1 MTIVRLF
8 MLIALAAAVRLGAQP
23 VDARLAPTQRP
34 LEAIASYPLPPL
46 DNKQLQAAEATR
58 RGPGIAPRFAETIEV
73 ALRPETHGS
82 WEQLAD
88 GREVWRLRLQ
98 SPGAHSLNLG
108 FSAYTMPAGGSLIL
122 YQSKG
127 KEVIGP
133 FTPADN
139 EEHAELWTPILPGD
153 DLIVE
158 VQLAAGTRSALD
170 LEIKTIN
177 HDFVGFSLLMS
188 GSCNLDVIC
197 GAADGWGIVDQ
208 YRDIIQS
215 VAVIGIN
222 GNTFC
227 TGFLVNNTRQD
238 CRPFFMTANHCGI
251 NAGNSPSLVVYW
263 NYINSVCRQPG
274 SPASGGPG
282 NGLLTDFNT
291 GSLFRAAHAPSDMTL
306 VELDDPVSP
315 TADAFFAGWS
325 AVNTPAQDTIIC
337 VHHPSTDEKR
347 ISFEFDGTY
356 VGNWG
361 SGSTP
366 VPTGNHLIVA
376 DWDIGTT
383 EGGSSG
389 SPLFNSRKQVI
400 GQLHGGAA
408 SCNNNSYD
416 SYGWMYTSWEGGGSP
431 QSRLKDWL
439 DPDNSGQLELDGRY
453 QLQCSYYVLAD
464 PPAASLCA
472 PDSANFQLTVGETF
486 EDNVSLSFPS
496 LPEGLVLSL
505 SDTTAAPGALLSL
518 TIGGTENVPTGTYLL
533 NLQATDGTNTA
544 VTTLVLTITNGL
556 PAAVNLI
563 APLDAAADQPL
574 SNQLVWQNIDGA
586 AAYDWQFSDTVTF
599 SQLLASGTGVVQT
612 SAMTPPL
619 EILTTYYWRV
629 RASNQCGDGEWSAV
643 YSFTTGEQLCL
654 NLASPNVPL
663 SISSTGTPTVNSV
676 LSVGLPG
683 NILSIRVVDLSIQH
697 TYIGDLSA
705 TLTSPAGTTIEL
717 FNRPGTTGAGF
728 GCDGEDLLVTFDD
741 VAPNNAAAFENA
753 CGATS
758 PSIEGSYQPIQALAA
773 FAGQPAAGEWRLS
786 VRDNA
791 SFDGGSLLGWR
802 LEFCTEIPSDVYV
815 TTPETLSSCQGS
827 PVSFDMIVGPGFE
840 APATISVA
848 GLPAGAEFSV
858 ETNPALPG
866 DTVSVTIVGL
876 TAGEYSLLVSGQQGS
891 DTASSSIDLIIDGGP
906 QAPALVLPA
915 QDAQPPL
922 GPVLFQWSPVSG
934 AQNYR
939 FILSTQPDLS
949 DAQIDALLPA
959 TTTSRNQGS
968 LNSNTRYYWTVIAEG
983 ACPSQATPE
992 VRTFTTARN
1001 LGLFLNNA
1009 IQQLCVTEEATY
1021 QLTLGPDFGQSP
1033 TVAVS
1038 TQPTASFSLEQS
1050 YNASTRILTFTLSD
1064 LFAFNAGSYLLTF
1077 VVSDELGNQNQLN
1090 TSISMLTA
1098 PGLSTL
1104 EEPAA
1109 GSIFT
1114 SNNITLRWAAVS
1126 NATSYRVEVS
1136 TDPSFATVLISQ
1148 VQTALSY
1155 VFTAPEGGLYYWRV
1169 TASNSCGDA
1178 VTAARTVS
1186 YSPVSTRE
1194 LMGISLQL
1202 YPNPTAGLVQLS
1214 LSSGIGQPVVVE
1226 IYDLYGRLLGRSQ
1239 QAAWALQHTIDLR
1252 ELPAG
1257 TYLLRLTTLGGAL
1270 TERVVKK

>member
-1 MTIVRLF
+1 MV
-8 MLIALAAAVRLGAQP
+8 AVVRLGAQP

-34 LEAIASYPLPPL
+34 LESIASYPLPPL
-46 DNKQLQAAEATR
+46 DNKQLQAAEAAR
-58 RGPGIAPRFAETIEV
+58 RGPGIAPRFAETIDV

-88 GREVWRLRLQ
+88 GREVWRLRIQ

-158 VQLAAGTRSALD
+158 VQLAAGTRPALD

-177 HDFVGFSLLMS
+177 HDFLGFSLLMS
-188 GSCNLDVIC
+188 GSCNLDVVC
-197 GAADGWGIVDQ
+197 GAADGWGIVEQ

-215 VAVIGIN
+215 VAVIGLN

-238 CRPFFMTANHCGI
+238 CRPFFMTANHCGV

-263 NYINSVCRQPG
+263 NYLNSVCRQPG

-282 NGLLTDFNT
+282 DGVLTDFNT
-291 GSLFRAAHAPSDMTL
+291 GSLFRAAYAPSDMTL

-315 TADAFFAGWS
+315 TANAFFAGWS
-325 AVNTPAQDTIIC
+325 AINTPAQDTIIC
-337 VHHPSTDEKR
+337 IHHPSTDEKR

-356 VGNWG
+356 AGNWG

-366 VPTGNHLIVA
+366 VPNGTHLVVA

-389 SPLFNSRKQVI
+389 SPLFNGRKQVI

-416 SYGWMYTSWEGGGSP
+416 SYGWLYISWEGGGSP

-472 PDSANFQLTVGETF
+472 PDAASFQLTVGETF
-486 EDNVSLSFPS
+486 ADTVSLSFVS
-496 LPEGLVLSL
+496 LPTGLEVLL
-505 SDTTAAPGALLSL
+505 SDTTASPGALLSL
-518 TIGGTENVPTGTYLL
+518 NVSGTENVPTGTYFL
-533 NLQATDGTNTA
+533 NLQATDGSNTA

-556 PAAVNLI
+556 PAAVTLL
-563 APLDAAADQPL
+563 APLDAAADMPL

-586 AAYDWQFSDTVTF
+586 SSYDWQFSDTLTF
-599 SQLLASGTGVVQT
+599 SQLLASGTGVSQT

-619 EILTTYYWRV
+619 EILSTYYWRV
-629 RASNQCGDGEWSAV
+629 RANNPCGSGEWSPV

-654 NLASPNVPL
+654 NLASTNVPL
-663 SISSTGTPTVNSV
+663 TISSTGTPTVNSV
-676 LSVGLPG
+676 LPIGLPG
-683 NILSIRVVDLSIQH
+683 NILSIKVVDLDIQH
-697 TYIGDLSA
+697 SYIGDLSA

-728 GCDGEDLLVTFDD
+728 GCSGENLLVTFDD
-741 VAPNNAAAFENA
+741 LAANNAAAFENA
-753 CGATS
+753 CGNTT

-773 FAGQPAAGEWRLS
+773 FAGQAAAGEWRLS
-786 VRDNA
+786 IRDNA
-791 SFDGGSLLGWR
+791 AFDGGAILGWR

-815 TTPETLSSCQGS
+815 TTPEALSSCQGN

-840 APATISVA
+840 GPATISIA
-848 GLPAGAEFSV
+848 GLPMGAEFSI

-866 DTVSVTIVGL
+866 DTVTISIQGL
-876 TAGEYSLLVSGQQGS
+876 TAGAYSLLVSGQQGS
-891 DTASSSIDLIIDGGP
+891 DTASSSIDLIIDGGL

-915 QDAQPPL
+915 QNTQQPL

-949 DAQIDALLPA
+949 DAQVDALLPA
-959 TTTSRNQGS
+959 TATTRNQGS
-968 LNSNTRYYWTVIAEG
+968 LSSNTRYYWTIIAEG
-983 ACPSQATPE
+983 NCPSQATPE
-992 VRTFTTARN
+992 IRTFITAPN
-1001 LGLFLNNA
+1001 LSLFLNNA
-1009 IQQLCVTEEATY
+1009 IQQLCVTEEASY
-1021 QLTLGPDFGQSP
+1021 QLTLGPDFGQLP
-1033 TVAVS
+1033 TVSVS
-1038 TQPTASFSLEQS
+1038 LQPAASFSLAQS
-1050 YNASTRILTFTLSD
+1050 YNSSTRILTLTLSD
-1064 LFAFNAGSYLLTF
+1064 LFALNAGSYVLTF
-1077 VVSDELGNQNQLN
+1077 VVNDELGNQNQLN
-1090 TSISMLTA
+1090 TSINMLTA
-1098 PGLSTL
+1098 PNLVTL

-1114 SNNITLRWAAVS
+1114 SNNITLRWSAVS
-1126 NATSYRVEVS
+1126 NATGYTVEIS
-1136 TDPSFATVLISQ
+1136 TDPSFASVLISQ
-1148 VQTALSY
+1148 QLTALSY

-1169 TASNSCGDA
+1169 TAANNCGFA
-1178 VTAARTVS
+1178 VTAARTLS

-1194 LMGISLQL
+1194 LIGISYQL
-1202 YPNPTAGLVQLS
+1202 FPNPTAGSVQFQ
-1214 LSSGIGQPVVVE
+1214 LSSGIGQPVVIE
-1226 IYDLYGRLLGRSQ
+1226 IYDLYGQLLGRSQ

-1252 ELPAG
+1252 ALPAG
-1257 TYLLRLTTLGGAL
+1257 TYLLRFTTAGGSL

>member
-1 MTIVRLF
+1 MTIVRLIMF
-8 MLIALAAAVRLGAQP
+8 IVLAAAVRLGAQP

-34 LEAIASYPLPPL
+34 LESIASYPLPPL
-46 DNKQLQAAEATR
+46 DNKQLQAAEAAR
-58 RGPGIAPRFAETIEV
+58 RGPGIAPRFAETIDV

-88 GREVWRLRLQ
+88 GREVWRLRIQ

-108 FSAYTMPAGGSLIL
+108 FSAYTMPVGGSLIL

-158 VQLAAGTRSALD
+158 VQLAAGTRPALN

-177 HDFVGFSLLMS
+177 HDFLGFSLLMS
-188 GSCNLDVIC
+188 GSCNLDVVC
-197 GAADGWGIVDQ
+197 GTEDGWGIVDQ

-215 VAVIGIN
+215 VAVIGLN

-263 NYINSVCRQPG
+263 NYLNSVCRQPG

-282 NGLLTDFNT
+282 DGTLTDFNT
-291 GSLFRAAHAPSDMTL
+291 GSLFRASHAPSDMTL

-315 TADAFFAGWS
+315 TANAFFAGWS
-325 AVNTPAQDTIIC
+325 AINTPAQDTIIC
-337 VHHPSTDEKR
+337 IHHPSTDEKR

-366 VPTGNHLIVA
+366 VPNGTHLVVA

-408 SCNNNSYD
+408 SCNNNSFD
-416 SYGWMYTSWEGGGSP
+416 SYGWMHTSWEGGGSP
-431 QSRLKDWL
+431 QNRLKDWL

-464 PPAASLCA
+464 PPSATLCA
-472 PDSANFQLTVGETF
+472 PDAASFQLTVGETF
-486 EDNVSLSFPS
+486 EDTVSLSFLS
-496 LPEGLVLSL
+496 LPEGLEILL
-505 SDTTAAPGALLSL
+505 SDTTAIPGGLLNLS
-518 TIGGTENVPTGTYLL
+518 ISGTENVPTGTYLL
-533 NLQATDGTNTA
+533 NLQATDGSNTA

-556 PAAVNLI
+556 PAAANLLS
-563 APLDAAADQPL
+563 PLDAATDLPL
-574 SNQLVWQNIDGA
+574 SNQLIWQNIDGA
-586 AAYDWQFSDTVTF
+586 SSYDWQFSDTITF
-599 SQLLASGTGVVQT
+599 SQLLASGTGISQT
-612 SAMTPPL
+612 SVMTPPL
-619 EILTTYYWRV
+619 AILTTYYWRV
-629 RASNQCGDGEWSAV
+629 RASNQCGNGEWSPV
-643 YSFTTGEQLCL
+643 FSFTTGEQLCL
-654 NLASPNVPL
+654 NLASANVPL
-663 SISSTGTPTVNSV
+663 SISSTGTPTVNSI
-676 LSVGLPG
+676 LPVGLPG
-683 NILSIRVVDLSIQH
+683 NIVSIRLVDLDIQH

-728 GCDGEDLLVTFDD
+728 GCSGENLLVTFDD
-741 VAPNNAAAFENA
+741 MATNDAAAFENA
-753 CGATS
+753 CGTTT

-786 VRDNA
+786 VTDNA
-791 SFDGGSLLGWR
+791 SFDGGAILGWR
-802 LEFCTEIPSDVYV
+802 LDFCTEIPSDVYV
-815 TTPETLSSCQGS
+815 TTPEAINSCQGA

-840 APATISVA
+840 APATISIV
-848 GLPAGAEFSV
+848 GLPADAELSI
-858 ETNPALPG
+858 EANPALPG
-866 DTVSVTIVGL
+866 DTVTVTITGL
-876 TAGEYSLLVSGQQGS
+876 AAGEYNLLVSGLQGS
-891 DTASSSIDLIIDGGP
+891 DSASSSIDLIIDGGP
-906 QAPALVLPA
+906 EAPVLVLPA
-915 QDAQPPL
+915 QNAQQPL
-922 GPVLFQWSPVSG
+922 GPVLFQWSAVSD

-949 DAQIDALLPA
+949 DAQIDVLLPA
-959 TTTSRNQGS
+959 TTTTRNQGS
-968 LNSNTRYYWTVIAEG
+968 LNSNTSYYWTVIAEG
-983 ACPSQATPE
+983 SCPSQATPE
-992 VRTFTTARN
+992 IRTFMTAPN

-1021 QLTLGPDFGQSP
+1021 QITLGPDFGEIP
-1033 TVAVS
+1033 TVSVNMDPA
-1038 TQPTASFSLEQS
+1038 ANFSLAQS
-1050 YNASTRILTFTLSD
+1050 YNDSTRVLTFTLSD
-1064 LFAFNAGSYLLTF
+1064 LFALNAGSYLLTF
-1077 VVSDELGNQNQLN
+1077 VVDDELGNQNQLN
-1090 TSISMLTA
+1090 TSITMLAA

-1104 EEPAA
+1104 EEPAP

-1114 SNNITLRWAAVS
+1114 SNEITLRWSAVG
-1126 NATSYRVEVS
+1126 NATSYRVEIS

-1148 VQTALSY
+1148 LQTTLSY

-1178 VTAARTVS
+1178 VTAARTLS

-1194 LMGISLQL
+1194 LMGISFQL
-1202 YPNPTAGLVQLS
+1202 YPNPTADQVQLS

-1226 IYDLYGRLLGRSQ
+1226 IYDLYGRLLGRNQ

>member
-1 MTIVRLF
+1 MTIVRLII
-8 MLIALAAAVRLGAQP
+8 LVALAAAFRLGAQP

-34 LEAIASYPLPPL
+34 IEAIGSYPLPPL
-46 DNKQLQAAEATR
+46 DNKQLQAAEAAR

-73 ALRPETHGS
+73 ALRPDTHGS
-82 WEQLAD
+82 WELLPD
-88 GREVWRLRLQ
+88 GREVWRLRIQ

-122 YQSKG
+122 YQAKG

-153 DLIVE
+153 DLVVE
-158 VQLAAGTRSALD
+158 VQLAAGTRSELD
-170 LEIKTIN
+170 LQIKTVN
-177 HDFVGFSLLMS
+177 HDFLGFSLLMS

-197 GAADGWGIVDQ
+197 GAEDGWGIVDQ

-215 VAVIGIN
+215 VAVIGLN

-274 SPASGGPG
+274 SPASGAPG
-282 NGLLTDFNT
+282 DGLLTDFNT
-291 GSLFRAAHAPSDMTL
+291 GSIFRAAHAPSDMTL

-408 SCNNNSYD
+408 SCGNNAYD

-472 PDSANFQLTVGETF
+472 PDSVTFQLTVGETF
-486 EDNVSLSFPS
+486 TNSVSLSFQS
-496 LPEGLVLSL
+496 QPEGLALLL

-518 TIGGTENVPTGTYLL
+518 RVSGTENVPSGTYLL
-533 NLQATDGTNTA
+533 NLQATDGSNTA
-544 VTTLVLTITNGL
+544 VTTLVLNITNGI
-556 PAAVNLI
+556 PAAVSLL
-563 APLDAAADQPL
+563 APLDAASDQPL
-574 SNQLVWQNIDGA
+574 SNQLVWQATDGGSS
-586 AAYDWQFSDTVTF
+586 YDWQFSDTLTF
-599 SQLLASGTGVVQT
+599 SQLLASGTGVAQT
-612 SAMTPPL
+612 NAITPPL
-619 EILTTYYWRV
+619 EVLTTYYWRV
-629 RASNQCGDGEWSAV
+629 RANNLCGSGEWSPV

-654 NLASPNVPL
+654 NLASANVPL
-663 SISSTGTPTVNSV
+663 TISSSGSPTVNSV

-683 NILSIRVVDLSIQH
+683 NILSIKLVDLNIQH

-705 TLTSPAGTTIEL
+705 TLTSPTGTTIEL

-728 GCDGEDLLVTFDD
+728 GCDGEDILVTFDD
-741 VAPNNAAAFENA
+741 AAFNNAAAFENA
-753 CGATS
+753 CGSNS

-786 VRDNA
+786 IRDNA
-791 SFDGGSLLGWR
+791 SFDGGALLGWR
-802 LEFCTEIPSDVYV
+802 LEFCTEIPSEVYV
-815 TTPETLSSCQGS
+815 TTPEALSSCQGS
-827 PVSFDMIVGPGFE
+827 PVSFEMIIGTGFE
-840 APATISVA
+840 AAATISIS
-848 GLPAGAEFSV
+848 GLPAGAELSI
-858 ETNPALPG
+858 ENNPALPG
-866 DTVSVTIVGL
+866 DTVTVTIAGL
-876 TAGEYSLLVSGQQGS
+876 AAGEYSLLVSGQQGS
-891 DTASSSIDLIIDGGP
+891 DTASSEVTLSIDGGP
-906 QAPALVLPA
+906 AAPALLLPA
-915 QDAQPPL
+915 QDAQQPL
-922 GPVLFQWSPVSG
+922 GPVAFLWSPVSG

-983 ACPSQATPE
+983 ACPSLATPE
-992 VRTFTTARN
+992 IRTFTTAPN

-1009 IQQLCVTEEATY
+1009 IQQLCITEEATY

-1033 TVAVS
+1033 TVSVS
-1038 TQPTASFSLEQS
+1038 TQPSASFSLQQQ
-1050 YNASTRILTFTLSD
+1050 YNSSSRILTFTLSD
-1064 LFAFNAGSYLLTF
+1064 LFALNAGSYLLTF
-1077 VVSDELGNQNQLN
+1077 VVTDELGNQNQLN
-1090 TSISMLTA
+1090 TSINMLTA
-1098 PGLSTL
+1098 PSLTTL

-1114 SNNITLRWAAVS
+1114 ANNITLRWSAVG
-1126 NATSYRVEVS
+1126 NATGYRVEIS

-1148 VQTALSY
+1148 QQTALSY

-1178 VTAARTVS
+1178 VTAARTLS

-1194 LMGISLQL
+1194 LMGVSFQL
-1202 YPNPTAGLVQLS
+1202 FPNPTAGSVQLQM
-1214 LSSGIGQPVVVE
+1214 SSGIGQAVVID
-1226 IYDLYGRLLGRSQ
+1226 IYDLYGQLLGRSQ
-1239 QAAWALQHTIDLR
+1239 QAAWSLQHSIDLSA
-1252 ELPAG
+1252 LPAG
-1257 TYLLRLTTLGGAL
+1257 TYLLRLTTSGGSR

>member
-1 MTIVRLF
+1 MTIVRLIMF
-8 MLIALAAAVRLGAQP
+8 IVLAAAVRLGAQP

-34 LEAIASYPLPPL
+34 LESIASYPLPPL
-46 DNKQLQAAEATR
+46 DNKQLQAAEAAR
-58 RGPGIAPRFAETIEV
+58 RGPGIAPRFAETIDV

-88 GREVWRLRLQ
+88 GREVWRLRIQ

-108 FSAYTMPAGGSLIL
+108 FSAYTMPVGGSLIL

-158 VQLAAGTRSALD
+158 VQLAAGTRPALN

-177 HDFVGFSLLMS
+177 HDFLGFSLLMS
-188 GSCNLDVIC
+188 GSCNLDVVC
-197 GAADGWGIVDQ
+197 GTEDGWGIVDQ

-215 VAVIGIN
+215 VAVIGLN

-263 NYINSVCRQPG
+263 NYLNSVCRQPG

-282 NGLLTDFNT
+282 DGTLTDFNT
-291 GSLFRAAHAPSDMTL
+291 GSLFRASHAPSDMTL

-315 TADAFFAGWS
+315 TANAFFAGWS
-325 AVNTPAQDTIIC
+325 AINTPAQDTIIC
-337 VHHPSTDEKR
+337 IHHPSTDEKR

-366 VPTGNHLIVA
+366 VPNGTHLVVA

-408 SCNNNSYD
+408 SCNNNSFD
-416 SYGWMYTSWEGGGSP
+416 SYGWMHTSWEGGGSP
-431 QSRLKDWL
+431 QNRLKDWL

-464 PPAASLCA
+464 PPSATLCA
-472 PDSANFQLTVGETF
+472 PDAASFQLTVGETF
-486 EDNVSLSFPS
+486 EDTVSLSFLS
-496 LPEGLVLSL
+496 LPEGLEILL
-505 SDTTAAPGALLSL
+505 SDTTAIPGGLLNLSVS
-518 TIGGTENVPTGTYLL
+518 GTENVPTGTYLL
-533 NLQATDGTNTA
+533 NLQATDGSNTA

-556 PAAVNLI
+556 PAAANLLS
-563 APLDAAADQPL
+563 PLDAATDLPL
-574 SNQLVWQNIDGA
+574 SNQLIWQNIDGA
-586 AAYDWQFSDTVTF
+586 SSYDWQFSDTITF
-599 SQLLASGTGVVQT
+599 SQLLASGTGISQT
-612 SAMTPPL
+612 SVMTPPL
-619 EILTTYYWRV
+619 AILTTYYWRV
-629 RASNQCGDGEWSAV
+629 RASNQCGNGEWSPV
-643 YSFTTGEQLCL
+643 FSFTTGEQLCL
-654 NLASPNVPL
+654 NLASANVPL
-663 SISSTGTPTVNSV
+663 SISSTGTPTVNSI
-676 LSVGLPG
+676 LPVGLPG
-683 NILSIRVVDLSIQH
+683 NIVSIRLVDLDIQH

-728 GCDGEDLLVTFDD
+728 GCSGENLLVTFDD
-741 VAPNNAAAFENA
+741 MATNDAAAFENA
-753 CGATS
+753 CGTTT

-786 VRDNA
+786 VTDNA
-791 SFDGGSLLGWR
+791 SFDGGAILGWR
-802 LEFCTEIPSDVYV
+802 LDFCTEIPSDVYV
-815 TTPETLSSCQGS
+815 TTPEAINSCQGA

-840 APATISVA
+840 APATISIV
-848 GLPAGAEFSV
+848 GLPADAELSI
-858 ETNPALPG
+858 EANPALPG
-866 DTVSVTIVGL
+866 DTVTVTITGL
-876 TAGEYSLLVSGQQGS
+876 AAGEYNLLVSGLQGS
-891 DTASSSIDLIIDGGP
+891 DSASSSIDLIIDGGP
-906 QAPALVLPA
+906 EAPVLVLPA
-915 QDAQPPL
+915 QNAQQPL
-922 GPVLFQWSPVSG
+922 GPVLFQWSAVSD

-949 DAQIDALLPA
+949 DAQIDVLLPA
-959 TTTSRNQGS
+959 TTTTRNQGS
-968 LNSNTRYYWTVIAEG
+968 LNSNTSYYWTVIAEG
-983 ACPSQATPE
+983 SCPSQATPE
-992 VRTFTTARN
+992 IRTFMTAPN

-1021 QLTLGPDFGQSP
+1021 QITLGPDFGEIP
-1033 TVAVS
+1033 TVSVNMDPA
-1038 TQPTASFSLEQS
+1038 ANFSLAQS
-1050 YNASTRILTFTLSD
+1050 YNDSTRVLTFTLSD
-1064 LFAFNAGSYLLTF
+1064 LFALNAGSYLLTF
-1077 VVSDELGNQNQLN
+1077 VVDDELGNQNQLN
-1090 TSISMLTA
+1090 TSITMLAA

-1104 EEPAA
+1104 EEPAP

-1114 SNNITLRWAAVS
+1114 SNEITLRWSAVG
-1126 NATSYRVEVS
+1126 NATSYRVEIS

-1148 VQTALSY
+1148 LQTTLSY

-1178 VTAARTVS
+1178 VTAARTLS

-1194 LMGISLQL
+1194 LMGISFQL
-1202 YPNPTAGLVQLS
+1202 YPNPTADQVQLS

-1226 IYDLYGRLLGRSQ
+1226 IYDLYGRLLGRNQ